1 MQIVAALACLLAA
14 AHAGIVAPAHLPAA
28 APAHGVVYDHYA
40 PPSYRFDYAVAD
52 SHTGDAKTQFE
63 HRDGDRVTGAYSL
76 IDADGTTRIVEYTAD
91 DHNGFQAVVKRI
103 GHPTPAPPRTVV
115 VAAPAPAPAAHAP
128 VYTAPAPA
136 PAPVAHAAVY
146 AAPAAHAPVHAAPAP
161 AGHAAVL
168 VAPAP
173 APAAHAYAYP
183 APAHGPA
190 PYHGFPNDEG
200 NLTQDTFSRLCRTLD
215 TYLSGSSDHTA
226 TPHPPP
232 PLPGQLQQSPEM
244 QSVAA
249 LACLLAAAHAGIVA
263 PAHLPTAPAPAPAH
277 GVVYDHYAPPSYRF
291 DYAVAD
297 SHTGDA
303 KTQFEHRDG
312 DRVTGAY
319 SLIDADGTT
328 RIVEYT
334 ADDHNGFQAVVKRVG
349 HPTPAPPRAV
359 VVAAPAPAPA
369 AHGPVHAAPA
379 AAPVAHAAVH
389 AAPAAHGPVYAA
401 PAPAPVPHAAVYA
414 APAAHAPVYAA
425 PAPAPA
431 PHAAVLAAPAP
442 AAHAY
447 THPAPAHLA
456 AAHGSHLPY
465 HG

>member
-1 MQIVAALACLLAA
+1 M
-14 AHAGIVAPAHLPAA
+14 
-28 APAHGVVYDHYA
+28 
-40 PPSYRFDYAVAD
+40 
-52 SHTGDAKTQFE
+52 
-63 HRDGDRVTGAYSL
+63 
-76 IDADGTTRIVEYTAD
+76 
-91 DHNGFQAVVKRI
+91 
-103 GHPTPAPPRTVV
+103 PPRTKV
-115 VAAPAPAPAAHAP
+115 
-128 VYTAPAPA
+128 TRRR
-136 PAPVAHAAVY
+136 
-146 AAPAAHAPVHAAPAP
+146 
-161 AGHAAVL
+161 
-168 VAPAP
+168 
-173 APAAHAYAYP
+173 
-183 APAHGPA
+183 
-190 PYHGFPNDEG
+190 N
-200 NLTQDTFSRLCRTLD
+200 TFSRLCRTLD
-215 TYLSGSSDHTA
+215 TYLSGSSDHRA

-244 QSVAA
+244 QSVAV
-249 LACLLAAAHAGIVA
+249 LACLLAAAHAGLVA
-263 PAHLPTAPAPAPAH
+263 PPHLPAAPAPAPAH
-277 GVVYDHYAPPSYRF
+277 LVAYDHYAPPSYRF

-369 AHGPVHAAPA
+369 AHA
-379 AAPVAHAAVH
+379 
-389 AAPAAHGPVYAA
+389 PVYAA
-401 PAPAPVPHAAVYA
+401 PAPAPAPVAHAAVYA

-425 PAPAPA
+425 PAPAPVA
-431 PHAAVLAAPAP
+431 HAAVYAAPAAHAPVHAAPAAVSVAPAP

-447 THPAPAHLA
+447 SYPAPAHGPA
-456 AAHGSHLPY
+456 PY

>member
-1 MQIVAALACLLAA
+1 MQSVAVLACLLAA

-28 APAHGVVYDHYA
+28 PAPAPAHAVVYDHYA

-103 GHPTPAPPRTVV
+103 GHPTPAPPRAVV

-128 VYTAPAPA
+128 VYAAPAPA

-146 AAPAAHAPVHAAPAP
+146 AAPAPVYAAPAP
-161 AGHAAVL
+161 AAHAAVL
-168 VAPAP
+168 AAP

-183 APAHGPA
+183 AAGHGPA
-190 PYHGFPNDEG
+190 PYHG
-200 NLTQDTFSRLCRTLD
+200 
-215 TYLSGSSDHTA
+215 
-226 TPHPPP
+226 
-232 PLPGQLQQSPEM
+232 
-244 QSVAA
+244 SVAV
-249 LACLLAAAHAGIVA
+249 LACLLAATHAGIVS
-263 PAHLPTAPAPAPAH
+263 PAHLPAAPAPAPAH
-277 GVVYDHYAPPSYRF
+277 AVGYDHYALPSYKF

-334 ADDHNGFQAVVKRVG
+334 ADDHNGFQAVVKRIG

-369 AHGPVHAAPA
+369 AH
-379 AAPVAHAAVH
+379 
-389 AAPAAHGPVYAA
+389 
-401 PAPAPVPHAAVYA
+401 
-414 APAAHAPVYAA
+414 APVYAA

-431 PHAAVLAAPAP
+431 PVAHAAVYAAPAPVYAAPAPAPAAHAAVLAAPAP

-447 THPAPAHLA
+447 AYPAVGHGPA
-456 AAHGSHLPY
+456 PY

>member
-1 MQIVAALACLLAA
+1 MQSVAVLACLLAA
-14 AHAGIVAPAHLPAA
+14 AHAGLVAPAHLPAA
-28 APAHGVVYDHYA
+28 AAPAPAHGVAYDHYA

-103 GHPTPAPPRTVV
+103 GHPTPAPPRAVV

-128 VYTAPAPA
+128 VYAAPAPA

-146 AAPAAHAPVHAAPAP
+146 AAPAPVYAAPAP
-161 AGHAAVL
+161 APAAHAAVL
-168 VAPAP
+168 AAP

-183 APAHGPA
+183 AAGHGPA
-190 PYHGFPNDEG
+190 PYH
-200 NLTQDTFSRLCRTLD
+200 
-215 TYLSGSSDHTA
+215 
-226 TPHPPP
+226 
-232 PLPGQLQQSPEM
+232 GQLQQSPEM
-244 QSVAA
+244 QSVAV
-249 LACLLAAAHAGIVA
+249 LACLLAAAHAGLVA
-263 PAHLPTAPAPAPAH
+263 PAHLPAAAAPAPAH
-277 GVVYDHYAPPSYRF
+277 AVAYDHYAPPSYRF

-334 ADDHNGFQAVVKRVG
+334 ADDHNGFQAVVKRIG

-369 AHGPVHAAPA
+369 AH
-379 AAPVAHAAVH
+379 
-389 AAPAAHGPVYAA
+389 
-401 PAPAPVPHAAVYA
+401 
-414 APAAHAPVYAA
+414 APVYAA

-431 PHAAVLAAPAP
+431 PVAHAAVYAAPAPVYAAPAPAPAAHAAVLAAPAP

-447 THPAPAHLA
+447 AYPAAGHGPA
-456 AAHGSHLPY
+456 PY

>member
-1 MQIVAALACLLAA
+1 MQSVAVLACLLAA

-28 APAHGVVYDHYA
+28 PAPAPAHAVVYDHYA
-40 PPSYRFDYAVAD
+40 PPSYKFDYAVAD

-103 GHPTPAPPRTVV
+103 GHPTPAPPRAVV

-128 VYTAPAPA
+128 VYAAPAPA

-146 AAPAAHAPVHAAPAP
+146 AAPAPVYAAPAP
-161 AGHAAVL
+161 APAAHAAVL
-168 VAPAP
+168 AAP

-183 APAHGPA
+183 AAGHGPA
-190 PYHGFPNDEG
+190 PYH
-200 NLTQDTFSRLCRTLD
+200 
-215 TYLSGSSDHTA
+215 
-226 TPHPPP
+226 
-232 PLPGQLQQSPEM
+232 GQLQQSPEM
-244 QSVAA
+244 QSVAV

-263 PAHLPTAPAPAPAH
+263 PAHLPAAPAPTPAH
-277 GVVYDHYAPPSYRF
+277 AVVYDHYAPPSYKF

-369 AHGPVHAAPA
+369 AH
-379 AAPVAHAAVH
+379 
-389 AAPAAHGPVYAA
+389 
-401 PAPAPVPHAAVYA
+401 
-414 APAAHAPVYAA
+414 APVYAA

-431 PHAAVLAAPAP
+431 PVAHAAVYAAPAPVYAAPAPAAHVAVLAAPAP

-447 THPAPAHLA
+447 AYPAAGHGPA
-456 AAHGSHLPY
+456 PY